1 MLPKATGGE
10 MGQFP
15 EAVLSTSAESDDS
28 KMTEANGGSSS
39 ESRVTSPGEWCCS
52 ASVDG
57 DVS

>member
-1 MLPKATGGE
+1 

-15 EAVLSTSAESDDS
+15 EAVLFTSAESDDS